1 VKRNIRL
8 RVFFCVFCFLSSGI
22 LFGQND
28 SFSPPTSETSVR
40 DLLEGHQRTPKA
52 DTYYLIAL
60 SEARK
65 GNNEGAFKAIKTGL
79 AINSTNIRL
88 LNLQGALLAREGK
101 LIQARKIFMMV
112 LNLAPNDDYA
122 KTSLSTIE
130 HSMQPVRKIEPVI
143 KRPTLTAP
151 PEAPLS
157 PLDIK
162 NENKNEN
169 KLLEA
174 EYFVEVKIKQQCY
187 HNMAMIKRAQDA
199 FLAANPKEKDFS
211 VQALVEK
218 KYLVSLP
225 ICPKSGIYNRKNN
238 DIICDKHGTQAELG
252 AEVANVYSEFNNGM
266 RSKLSRNYLDALKSF
281 EQVVILY
288 PKWGEAHFQM
298 GDTLFRLGETDT
310 ALDSLRTSLKHEP
323 GNLDAELLLANIYF
337 KKGMKAPALTILDR
351 ITEQHK
357 GSVYAY
363 AARSIAKSIRS
374 GRSYYELFPPQ

>member
-1 VKRNIRL
+1 M
-8 RVFFCVFCFLSSGI
+8 FCFLSSGI